1 MINYGFGAV
10 RGIVDYDGNTLNSE
24 IDTKTGQK
32 VDNTNPENSGYYNL
46 KGQKNENQ

>member
-1 MINYGFGAV
+1 MINKGYGAV
-10 RGIVDYDGNTLNSE
+10 RGITDFDGNTLNSE

-32 VDNTNPENSGYYNL
+32 VENTDPESSGYYNL